1 LHSNYSFRP
10 RFIVSRARGCHVL
23 HSSGIGFVIYDLLGC
38 LSFIHHPVCC
48 CCHCHSL
55 YGMDLWADLGSRC
68 Y

>member
-1 LHSNYSFRP
+1 
-10 RFIVSRARGCHVL
+10 
-23 HSSGIGFVIYDLLGC
+23 VIYDLLGC
-38 LSFIHHPVCC
+38 LSFIYHPVCC